1 MFSITCNSN
10 LFRVF
15 AMCAAVIAILTFS
28 NNSTVSDAAK
38 LQTQPTTKTSDG
50 LRTVTVENEE
60 GRVTVKLP
68 DDIRTGDK
76 ISGTLVTEPKGA
88 TKEEQDANLAAL
100 RKRRLR
106 LMLAKA
112 SGASDVGTTEPIA
125 LSVPLSA
132 GQTSTVKT
140 ETKQG
145 NTLRIEFT
153 ASWPVTLATDDSGIK
168 ELGRALIPVD
178 LVETAQKKPEP
189 TPKMPVKKTPG
200 LSFVSFSDYDTL
212 GGYAQKPEFEIPSLG
227 QTGRPIEIKGTFDGT
242 SSNTSVSVSMTL
254 SNLVVDV
261 IAESPR
267 KSIVANPSNSIGLGT
282 VSINEGGRKYSAP
295 FRNIGVGLSA
305 PKTSLMKGEK
315 TEMRVEVTGLAGIT
329 QPVPMT
335 LTSSGV
341 VTMSGGSFQ
350 QIMIKPSDAASG
362 NYVTTRTITGLQAGS
377 WGAVATVIVREFD
390 TTLQDDMSPRRRLV
404 INSFTGAYLL
414 SGVAEE
420 GLTGKG
426 KVEIKDCVLTFEHK
440 ADGRNISAT
449 IDRCQRNGR
458 SSIEI
463 LKGQPK
469 ILITDSDTD
478 DDLAP

>member
-1 MFSITCNSN
+1 MFGVASKLN
-10 LFRVF
+10 LFRV
-15 AMCAAVIAILTFS
+15 AAIAVAGLSILVFS
-28 NNSTVSDAAK
+28 AGYTISDAAR
-38 LQTQPTTKTSDG
+38 LQTLSLTQTSDG
-50 LRTVTVENEE
+50 LRTVVVENEE

-76 ISGTLVTEPKGA
+76 ISGTLITEPKGA
-88 TKEEQDANLAAL
+88 TKEEQEANLAAL

-106 LMLAKA
+106 LMLTKA
-112 SGASDVGTTEPIA
+112 SGGTLDPVA

-132 GQTSTVKT
+132 GQTSSVKT
-140 ETKQG
+140 ELKQG
-145 NTLRIEFT
+145 NTLRVEFT
-153 ASWPVTLATDDSGIK
+153 ASEPVKLATDDSGIK
-168 ELGRALIPVD
+168 ELGRVLIPVD
-178 LVETAQKKPEP
+178 LVETAQTKPEP

-200 LSFVSFSDYDTL
+200 MSFVSFADYDTL
-212 GGYAQKPEFEIPSLG
+212 GGSEQKPEFEIPSLG
-227 QTGRPIEIKGTFDGT
+227 QTGRPIEIKGTFDGD

-254 SNLVVDV
+254 SNLMVDV

-267 KSIVANPSNSIGLGT
+267 RSIVANPQNLVGPGT
-282 VSINEGGRKYSAP
+282 ISLNEAGRKFSAP

-305 PKTSLMKGEK
+305 PKTSLMRGEK

-335 LTSSGV
+335 LSSSGV

-362 NYVTTRTITGLQAGS
+362 NYVTTRTINGLQAGS

-390 TTLQDDMSPRRRLV
+390 ITLQDDVSPRRRLT
-404 INSFTGAYLL
+404 INSFTGAYSLL
-414 SGVAEE
+414 GAAED
-420 GLTGKG
+420 GLTGKA
-426 KVEIKDCVLTFEHK
+426 KIDIKDCVLTFEHK

-449 IDRCQRNGR
+449 IDRCQHNGR
-458 SSIEI
+458 SSIEL

-469 ILITDSDTD
+469 ILITDSDTAD
-478 DDLAP
+478 NLSP